1 VSSAEVL
8 NFLKKIME
16 SLRTIIKRLETIIE
30 RLEKGGA
37 AALPVFS
44 DHRFLPPIEVDDKGV
59 ELDLPGLVYKVKN
72 IGDVPFYLNVGR
84 PVTDEEYTVVFP
96 GSYHIIPRA
105 SGKLFLKA
113 PKGYTARAKV
123 EVLR

>member
-1 VSSAEVL
+1 MSSVEVL
-8 NFLKKIME
+8 NFLKK
-16 SLRTIIKRLETIIE
+16 SLGIIIKRMEEEGVIT
-30 RLEKGGA
+30 
-37 AALPVFS
+37 LPVFS
-44 DHRFLPPIEVDDKGV
+44 DHRFLPPIEVSDAGA

-72 IGDVPFYLNVGR
+72 IGDVPFYLNIGR

-105 SGKLFLKA
+105 SGRIFLKA
-113 PKGYTARAKV
+113 PAGYTARAKV

>member
-1 VSSAEVL
+1 VSNVEVL
-8 NFLKKIME
+8 NFLKK
-16 SLRTIIKRLETIIE
+16 SLGIIIKRMEEEGVI
-30 RLEKGGA
+30 
-37 AALPVFS
+37 ALPVFS
-44 DHRFLPPIEVDDKGV
+44 DHRFLSPIEFDDKGV

-72 IGDVPFYLNVGR
+72 IGDVPFYLNIGR

-105 SGKLFLKA
+105 SGRVFLKA

-123 EVLR
+123 EVLK

>member
-1 VSSAEVL
+1 MSSAEVL
-8 NFLKKIME
+8 NFLKKIMK
-16 SLRTIIKRLETIIE
+16 SLRTIIKRLETIIK

-84 PVTDEEYTVVFP
+84 PVTGEEYTVVSP
-96 GSYHIIPRA
+96 WSYCIIPRA